1 MLKKMTVE
9 DVDFK
14 GKRALVRVDFN
25 VPLDE
30 SGAVADDFR
39 IRATLPTIKHILAG
53 GGSAVL
59 MSHLGR
65 PKGEWNSAFSMRPVL
80 DSLRKL
86 LDAPV
91 DLADDCIGE
100 SVKALAANLEP
111 GAVLLLENVR
121 FHKGETK
128 NDPEFTKQ
136 LASLGDLFVNDAF
149 GAAHREQSSVTGVA
163 AFLQPAV
170 AGFLMKKEIEYMDNA
185 LSNPGRPFVAL
196 LGGAKVSDK
205 ILVIENLIGRVD
217 SILVGGGMAFTF
229 LKAMGREIGSS
240 KLEADRL
247 EDASRLM
254 ALARDRGTELVLPVD
269 IVAAD
274 RFAEDADAAIVSAD
288 AIPADR
294 MGLDI
299 GPETSELFAGK
310 IKACKTL
317 VWNGPMGVFEM
328 ERFAGGTRAVA
339 QAAADSD
346 CVSIIGGG
354 DSASAVRKMGLA
366 DKFSHV
372 STGGG
377 ASLEMLEGKKLPGVE
392 ALTDK

>member
-100 SVKALAANLEP
+100 SVKALASSLEP

-128 NDPEFTKQ
+128 NDPEFIKQ

-170 AGFLMKKEIEYMDNA
+170 AGLLMKKEIEYMDNA

-254 ALARDRGTELVLPVD
+254 SLARDKGTELILPVD

-274 RFAEDADAAIVSAD
+274 RFAEDAEAAVVPAD

-299 GPETSELFAGK
+299 GPETSALFAEK

-317 VWNGPMGVFEM
+317 VWNG
-328 ERFAGGTRAVA
+328 
-339 QAAADSD
+339 
-346 CVSIIGGG
+346 SIVGGG